1 MSGLL
6 LRKCLWIA
14 LVLSVLGLC
23 FFSDGRP
30 AKSSQVLGPV
40 LAEITAVLADPGTQ
54 WMVFVWAGIY
64 FLAFVILRMRLAGRR
79 RMGTRCN
86 ASLPGEV
93 WLSGLLAVAALA
105 YAFDYAQA
113 VRSTQ
118 ALTLIGAAMI
128 GKGAGLWEGRR
139 KKEECR
145 KGGGG
150 SLKSKVQSLK
160 SPGGTVVGVFIIL
173 LTGAAVWQAEPGRL
187 FQYRGQGRW
196 TGPWDNPNT
205 FGMLMG
211 VGLILAVGRLVQS
224 RMNADCGVRSAECDA
239 KAEGRMKNA
248 EGGGERPTSNIQH
261 RTSNWGLWVRAGLFG
276 VAAGVMGVGLVKS
289 YSRGAWV
296 GTAVACIYLGWQAG
310 RFSVIE
316 AIDRGIREM
325 RGKGA
330 SQAGVNAPVVP
341 LLPRVLRIP
350 RFMLGGGR
358 LALATVVV
366 SIGILGFWNLR
377 HFEGPIARRA
387 VSVANANDFSWRNR
401 VAAWDGALQMMA
413 ERPWFGF
420 GWNQPERVYDQFYRP
435 SRVPEG
441 AAIQLNDYLILGT
454 TLGIPALACFVL
466 YVLLAFIP
474 QPAPEPAP
482 PPSAS
487 PGPEFRTPHSA
498 FRTQLTLDY
507 SAVCRA
513 AAVVLLVAFWFD
525 GGLFKL
531 ATAAPFW
538 ILLEL
543 GRAGDHEIHEAH
555 ENA

>member
-1 MSGLL
+1 
-6 LRKCLWIA
+6 
-14 LVLSVLGLC
+14 
-23 FFSDGRP
+23 
-30 AKSSQVLGPV
+30 
-40 LAEITAVLADPGTQ
+40 
-54 WMVFVWAGIY
+54 
-64 FLAFVILRMRLAGRR
+64 
-79 RMGTRCN
+79 
-86 ASLPGEV
+86 
-93 WLSGLLAVAALA
+93 
-105 YAFDYAQA
+105 
-113 VRSTQ
+113 
-118 ALTLIGAAMI
+118 
-128 GKGAGLWEGRR
+128 
-139 KKEECR
+139 
-145 KGGGG
+145 
-150 SLKSKVQSLK
+150 
-160 SPGGTVVGVFIIL
+160 VFIIL

-276 VAAGVMGVGLVKS
+276 VAAGVMAVGLVKS

-401 VAAWDGALQMMA
+401 VAAWEGALQMMA

-420 GWNQPERVYDQFYRP
+420 GWNQPERVYDQYYRAAKTN
-435 SRVPEG
+435 EG
-441 AAIQLNDYLILGT
+441 GAIQLNDYFMLGT

-487 PGPEFRTPHSA
+487 PGPEFRTPHSAFRTRAFPDSTLRTPHSA

-555 ENA
+555 ENE